1 MEKHIQNIFNYFRS
15 RKQTEEA
22 KQAFHVWLVDSEN
35 QEDKNKALKQ
45 IWDEDPNIPI
55 QDTWT
60 ALYRIKE
67 YLQLNKRN
75 KMLWAWKSVAAV
87 LLLASASLIYILF
100 QKEQYTHADLI
111 EQYTPIASVNK
122 VILPDGTEVYT
133 NSKTILLYPNQFT
146 GKSRSVYLVG
156 EAMFKVAR
164 DEAHP
169 FIVKTSNVNVTALG
183 TEFNVE
189 AYSED
194 DKVYATLLSGSI
206 KVEKN
211 TSDFKKIL
219 VPNERIAIS
228 RDTEDVLLSSI
239 DPEIAT
245 AWIDGEVIIQNKT
258 LKEVF
263 TILERHYD
271 LNFNMSRAILNN
283 KYAYTFKFKR
293 NAPFDEVTKVLKAVA
308 NIDYRVEDNNCYIY

>member
-1 MEKHIQNIFNYFRS
+1 MEKHIKNIFKYFRS

-22 KQAFHVWLVDSEN
+22 KQAFHAWLVDAEN
-35 QEDKNKALKQ
+35 QESKNEALKQ
-45 IWDEDPNIPI
+45 IWEEDSNVPI

-67 YLQLNKRN
+67 YIQLNRQN
-75 KMLWAWKSVAAV
+75 KVLWAWRSVAAV
-87 LLLASASLIYILF
+87 LLIASASLVYTLF

-111 EQYTPIASVNK
+111 EQYTPVASLNK

-146 GKSRSVYLVG
+146 GESRSVYLVG

-211 TSDFKKIL
+211 TSDFKKVL

-239 DPEIAT
+239 DPEITT
-245 AWIDGEVIIQNKT
+245 AWIDGEIVIQNRT

-271 LNFNMSRAILNN
+271 LNFNMSRTILND

-293 NAPFDEVTKVLKAVA
+293 NAPFNEVAKVLKAVA
-308 NIDYRVEDNNCYIY
+308 NIDYKIEDNNCYIY